1 MIIKIMWAHLENN
14 IQIKQKNVE
23 NLLKLHL

>member
-1 MIIKIMWAHLENN
+1 MIIKIMWAHLENH